1 MTVTSKHWNKI
12 KQQHVSKQLRWG
24 HVHHYV
30 ASPPLLKTSF
40 ISKHVGGDLLLVLW
54 ERNVVSFLSDQ
65 QDQALNSPGSFFYIY
80 IPDFMILKCF
90 YLLKGLGCRQPS
102 SQTLL
107 LQSHAFE
114 WSADKKK
121 VTCFLSS

>member
-1 MTVTSKHWNKI
+1 M
-12 KQQHVSKQLRWG
+12 
-24 HVHHYV
+24 
-30 ASPPLLKTSF
+30 
-40 ISKHVGGDLLLVLW
+40 GGDQLLLLW

-65 QDQALNSPGSFFYIY
+65 QDQALNSPEMFLFVERS
-80 IPDFMILKCF
+80 
-90 YLLKGLGCRQPS
+90 RQPS

>member
-1 MTVTSKHWNKI
+1 
-12 KQQHVSKQLRWG
+12 
-24 HVHHYV
+24 
-30 ASPPLLKTSF
+30 
-40 ISKHVGGDLLLVLW
+40 
-54 ERNVVSFLSDQ
+54 
-65 QDQALNSPGSFFYIY
+65 
-80 IPDFMILKCF
+80 MILKCF

-121 VTCFLSS
+121 KSHAFYPLKSGGCSIFQEQFQIWIHMTTK